1 MIEYGNRGGKMKT
14 LRLRI
19 NERVIDK
26 VLYFLKNLP
35 KDEVEIFEELENTP
49 SLSHDSSGKIKFKAT
64 TLHTKGFRFDREESH
79 AR

>member
-1 MIEYGNRGGKMKT
+1 MKT

-35 KDEVEIFEELENTP
+35 KDEVEVLEELENTTF
-49 SLSHDSSGKIKFKAT
+49 LSQESSGKLKFNAT